1 MRASTI
7 LVALGLI
14 WAVSAVLSGWLAAR
28 KGRSVRRWTLLG
40 VVLGPL
46 SLLIH
51 AVYPARYVATGAPCP
66 QCGKPVG
73 ARAVACHHCQYRF
86 PAVDVLITTVPADPE
101 SRRVILNELAREYG
115 IQYADAGRMLEQ
127 LPVAGYRHIQPT
139 QVGEY
144 VRRLETA
151 GAGVSVVPSAAGP
164 APRS

>member
-1 MRASTI
+1 MGVSTI
-7 LVALGLI
+7 LVVLVLI
-14 WAVSAVLSGWLAAR
+14 WGVSAVLSGWLAAR
-28 KGRSVRRWTLLG
+28 KGRSVRPWTLLG

-51 AVYPARYVATGAPCP
+51 AVYP
-66 QCGKPVG
+66 PVRRHRRTLPAVREAG
-73 ARAVACHHCQYRF
+73 RRAACCHHCQYR

-115 IQYADAGRMLEQ
+115 IQYADAGRMLEK

-164 APRS
+164 AKPS